1 MLVIMAM
8 ISTVGIAVL
17 QGFWFKN
24 AFENNEKAFDLAVN
38 SALKSV
44 AEGVLRYNNNNMVI
58 SDPVNQLSSDYYVVM
73 VNDRIDA
80 NVLQFYLQREFR
92 KNHIQ
97 QNFEYAIYDC
107 SNERIVYGAVV
118 GGNQVKNP
126 KINANLPKW
135 ENNNYY
141 FSIYF
146 PHKAKRI
153 LSEMS
158 LWLYSTVVI
167 LLVIVFFSYSLLVIL
182 KQKRLSE
189 IQRDFINNMTHEIKT
204 PVSTI
209 SLSAEAIKKPGA
221 TDNPQKI
228 FMYATIIQE
237 EANRLKNQIERVL
250 QVARSESKIRL
261 NKEEFDIKNTL
272 TDLVLAAQVA
282 HKERNAQISLNW
294 DCEKTTIVG
303 DKLHLTNIFN
313 NLVEN
318 AVKYSPNE
326 VVVEISTHAKR
337 KGLEIWVKD
346 HGMGIEK
353 QHQKKIF
360 LKFFRVSTGNIHDV
374 KGFGLGLHYVG
385 LMVRAHQGKIR
396 VDSTP
401 EKGST
406 FQVYLPWK

>member
-272 TDLVLAAQVA
+272 SDLVLAAQVA
-282 HKERNAQISLNW
+282 HK
-294 DCEKTTIVG
+294 TTIYG